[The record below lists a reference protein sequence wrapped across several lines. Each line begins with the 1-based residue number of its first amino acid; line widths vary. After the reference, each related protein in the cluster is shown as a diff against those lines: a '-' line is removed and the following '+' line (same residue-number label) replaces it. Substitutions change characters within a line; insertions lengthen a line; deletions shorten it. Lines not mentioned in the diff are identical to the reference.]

1 MATRA
6 QIEAN
11 RRNAEKS
18 CGPRSL
24 QGKSVSKFNAL
35 KSGIYAQSQVIP
47 GEDAA
52 ELEALAESYEDE
64 FRPRTGPQWFLVD
77 SMLRA
82 DWRMRRLQR
91 IETELWE
98 QGVQEAGG
106 VGQAYKQDVAPERLY
121 RRMDAAERSFFRALK
136 EMKELTEKERQE
148 EEEEK
153 RELYGE
159 PLRRLGAE
167 PRAPEPPAPDP
178 AAEEE
183 PGSEVAPR
191 EQTGVALPSCGE
203 GAESVPAAPEAPA
216 EMAVPRSGQI
226 GQEEAV
232 TEKLASIA
240 QPVKDSGGEVREA
253 EGRTCVKDSGRI
265 TQPFAKRS
273 E

>member
-1 MATRA
+1 MATFA

-18 CGPRSL
+18 GGPRSL

-64 FRPRTGPQWFLVD
+64 FRPETGPQRFLVD

-98 QGVQEAGG
+98 QGVREAGG
-106 VGQAYKQDVAPERLY
+106 LGEAYKRDAVPERLY
-121 RRMDAAERSFFRALK
+121 RRMDAAERSFFRNLK
-136 EMKELTEKERQE
+136 EMKELIEKERQE
-148 EEEEK
+148 KEEEK
-153 RELYGE
+153 RELSE
-159 PLRRLGAE
+159 ELPRRLAAE
-167 PRAPEPPAPDP
+167 AAEAPAPEP

-183 PGSEVAPR
+183 RAAGAPAEAAQAEAAVTGAEPGGAA
-191 EQTGVALPSCGE
+191 GADA
-203 GAESVPAAPEAPA
+203 GAESGSIA
-216 EMAVPRSGQI
+216 RSQV
-226 GQEEAV
+226 EPKEAV
-232 TEKLASIA
+232 TEELGSIGRA
-240 QPVKDSGGEVREA
+240 VQDAAGFGSPDGTA
-253 EGRTCVKDSGRI
+253 MEGS
-265 TQPFAKRS
+265 PL
-273 E
+273 